1 MNTAFWQRQLDAFL
15 AAPLPSLVF
24 LALGAI
30 AAWWLCS
37 TIWKARLAA
46 AHERVSVFEE
56 RLKLAA
62 EQSQRSKAAAE
73 TLQTELQ
80 GFRNRMQGRV
90 ILSPQEVEE
99 GTTTALTY
107 VARLIKHEHDL
118 GETLDK
124 IPILRASKVRRDER
138 TRLR

>member
-30 AAWWLCS
+30 AAWWLSS

-46 AHERVSVFEE
+46 AHERLSVFEE

-62 EQSQRSKAAAE
+62 EQSQRSKVAAE

-90 ILSPQEVEE
+90 ILTPQEVEE

-124 IPILRASKVRRDER
+124 IPILRASKVRRDGR
-138 TRLR
+138 TGLH

>member
-1 MNTAFWQRQLDAFL
+1 MNTAFWQRQLDAFV

-30 AAWWLCS
+30 AAWWLS
-37 TIWKARLAA
+37 SMIWKARLAA

-62 EQSQRSKAAAE
+62 EQSQRNKVAAE

-90 ILSPQEVEE
+90 ILTPQEVEE

-124 IPILRASKVRRDER
+124 IPILRASKVRRDGR
-138 TRLR
+138 TGLH

>member
-1 MNTAFWQRQLDAFL
+1 MNTAFWQRQLHAFL

-30 AAWWLCS
+30 AAWWLSS

-46 AHERVSVFEE
+46 AHERLTVFEE

-62 EQSQRSKAAAE
+62 EQSKRSKVAAE

-90 ILSPQEVEE
+90 ILTPQEVEE
-99 GTTTALTY
+99 GTT
-107 VARLIKHEHDL
+107 
-118 GETLDK
+118 
-124 IPILRASKVRRDER
+124 
-138 TRLR
+138 

>member
-30 AAWWLCS
+30 AAWWLSS

-99 GTTTALTY
+99 GTTLALTY

-118 GETLDK
+118 GETLDT
-124 IPILRASKVRRDER
+124 IPILRASKVRRDDR
-138 TRLR
+138 TGLH